1 MKDKKRFEI
10 LCKNLKPKRITH
22 TEGVMEYAVMLA
34 EIYGVDEKRARR
46 AAMLHDCAKYVSTE
60 DKIKLCNEHN
70 IEVTNIERNNP
81 ELLHAKVGAILAKE
95 IYEVDDEE
103 ILSAITYHTT
113 GKPDMTML
121 EKIIFVS
128 DYLENGR
135 THSPRLD
142 EYREVSKVNLD
153 KCVALILEETCIYL
167 KERENNQLKAID
179 PMTKM
184 SYEYYKI
191 HLND

>member
-1 MKDKKRFEI
+1 
-10 LCKNLKPKRITH
+10 
-22 TEGVMEYAVMLA
+22 
-34 EIYGVDEKRARR
+34 
-46 AAMLHDCAKYVSTE
+46 
-60 DKIKLCNEHN
+60 
-70 IEVTNIERNNP
+70 
-81 ELLHAKVGAILAKE
+81 
-95 IYEVDDEE
+95 
-103 ILSAITYHTT
+103 
-113 GKPDMTML
+113 MTML

-128 DYLENGR
+128 DYLEKGR